1 MDFIFAISYPMKR
14 GRPSKIPVESH
25 EKRMSLYPLFEDVYK
40 ELSNNMLIGGKLERL
55 LRAKELSLLLSLPLN
70 EVIMLSVLVVTNETR
85 HGMEEREM
93 LGFLQR
99 AMGLGRSELRNVLRD
114 LKKMGLISSTLQ
126 ETSVFWYIKRKV
138 VEQIDKGGISYF
150 KALHPKGLENMLEYW
165 HGRILESSI
174 QLFTDEI
181 QEVLE
186 EVLKANQNLNLVKY
200 IENLSVFDSD
210 LEAATM
216 LSICSRFLFYSR
228 PFNLEYFDRG
238 SHFSRLELTVFRKNL
253 AEGDWKPLR
262 EGYVQLAGAKFSRD
276 ETRLELTDKGHY
288 YFLAELDPKILGVIK
303 KKWNNTILPMLKPKD
318 ILPVELFFNSDFEP
332 ELKKV
337 ETLLGKTCY
346 RQYCREFAKT
356 SRMKGI
362 TMLFHGAPGCG
373 KTEFV
378 LQLARATKRPIMKV
392 QVTDF
397 MSKWVGESESNLK
410 KVFHSYRRF
419 VREAS
424 VAPILFL
431 NECDQIIGK
440 RVNVSD
446 SVDQMNNSLQNILL
460 EEMEDFQGI
469 LVGTTNLVH
478 NMDKAFERRFLFKL
492 EFPAPNANS
501 QSRIW
506 SALMPSLPQE
516 VIKHI
521 VSSFDF
527 SPSEIN
533 NVVKRYRI
541 EKMIFPETEYET
553 LLRLCK
559 NEKFNHHTN
568 RLIGFS

>member
-1 MDFIFAISYPMKR
+1 MFAVPYPMKR

-40 ELSNNMLIGGKLERL
+40 ELSNNLLIGGKLERL
-55 LRAKELSLLLSLPLN
+55 LKAKELSMLLSLPLN
-70 EVIMLSVLVVTNETR
+70 EVIMLSVLVVANETR
-85 HGMEEREM
+85 HGIEEREI

-99 AMGLGRSELRNVLRD
+99 AMGLGRSELRNVLRA

-126 ETSVFWYIKRKV
+126 ETSVFWHIKRKV
-138 VEQIDKGGISYF
+138 VDQIDKGGISYF

-216 LSICSRFLFYSR
+216 LSICSRFLFDSR

-276 ETRLELTDKGHY
+276 DTRLQLTDKGHL
-288 YFLAELDPKILGVIK
+288 YFLAELDPKILGVIR
-303 KKWNNTILPMLKPKD
+303 KKWSNTILPMLKPKD
-318 ILPVELFFNSDFEP
+318 ILPVELVFNSDFEP

-337 ETLLGKTCY
+337 ETLLGKTCFK
-346 RQYCREFAKT
+346 QYCREFAKT

-378 LQLARATKRPIMKV
+378 LQLARATNRPIMKV

-410 KVFHSYRRF
+410 RVINIYKRLVM
-419 VREAS
+419 EAS

-440 RVNVSD
+440 RVNVTD
-446 SVDQMNNSLQNILL
+446 SVDQMSNSLQNILL
-460 EEMEDFQGI
+460 EELEDFQGI
-469 LVGTTNLVH
+469 LIGTTNLVH
-478 NMDKAFERRFLFKL
+478 NMDRAFERRFLFKL
-492 EFPAPNANS
+492 QFPAPNADS

-541 EKMIFPETEYET
+541 EKMIFPDTEFET

-559 NEKFNHHTN
+559 NETFDGQSSK
-568 RLIGFS
+568 LIGFC

>member
-1 MDFIFAISYPMKR
+1 MVFMFAVPYPMKR

-40 ELSNNMLIGGKLERL
+40 ELSNNLLIGGKLERL
-55 LRAKELSLLLSLPLN
+55 LKAKELSMLLSLPLN
-70 EVIMLSVLVVTNETR
+70 EVIMLSVLVVANETR
-85 HGMEEREM
+85 HGIEEREI

-99 AMGLGRSELRNVLRD
+99 AMGLGRSELRNVLRA

-126 ETSVFWYIKRKV
+126 ETSVFWHIKRKV
-138 VEQIDKGGISYF
+138 VDQIDKGGISYF

-216 LSICSRFLFYSR
+216 LSICSRFLFDSR

-276 ETRLELTDKGHY
+276 DTRLQLTDKGHL
-288 YFLAELDPKILGVIK
+288 YFLAELDPKILGVIR
-303 KKWNNTILPMLKPKD
+303 KKWSNTILPMLKPKD
-318 ILPVELFFNSDFEP
+318 ILPVELVFNSDFEP

-337 ETLLGKTCY
+337 ETLLGKTCFK
-346 RQYCREFAKT
+346 QYCREFAKT

-378 LQLARATKRPIMKV
+378 LQLARATNRPIMKV

-410 KVFHSYRRF
+410 RVINIYKRLVM
-419 VREAS
+419 EAS

-440 RVNVSD
+440 RVNVTD
-446 SVDQMNNSLQNILL
+446 SVDQMSNSLQNILL
-460 EEMEDFQGI
+460 EELEDFQGI
-469 LVGTTNLVH
+469 LIGTTNLVH
-478 NMDKAFERRFLFKL
+478 NMDRAFERRFLFKL
-492 EFPAPNANS
+492 QFPAPNADS

-541 EKMIFPETEYET
+541 EKMIFPDTEFET

-559 NEKFNHHTN
+559 NETFDGQSSK
-568 RLIGFS
+568 LIGFC

>member
-492 EFPAPNANS
+492 EFPAPNANT
-501 QSRIW
+501 QFRLW
-506 SALMPSLPQE
+506 SALMPDLPKE
-516 VIKHI
+516 IKNHLLN
-521 VSSFDF
+521 FNF

-533 NVVKRYRI
+533 NIFKKYRF